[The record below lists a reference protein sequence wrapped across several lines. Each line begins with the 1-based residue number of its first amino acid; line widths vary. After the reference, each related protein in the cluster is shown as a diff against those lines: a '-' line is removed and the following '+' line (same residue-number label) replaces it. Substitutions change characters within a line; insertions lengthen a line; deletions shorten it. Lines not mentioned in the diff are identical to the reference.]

1 MIDQLVNWFNLPTT
15 RAFLAGT
22 VMTASVQPVFN
33 LANTWIFAVIAFF
46 VYIKACDLMDAYVS
60 SEQWVNL
67 VHDSVKKFGTVHLVY
82 NEEEDHIELRASN
95 EDSSS

>member
-33 LANTWIFAVIAFF
+33 LANTWIFAVIAF
-46 VYIKACDLMDAYVS
+46 
-60 SEQWVNL
+60 
-67 VHDSVKKFGTVHLVY
+67 KKFGTVHLVY